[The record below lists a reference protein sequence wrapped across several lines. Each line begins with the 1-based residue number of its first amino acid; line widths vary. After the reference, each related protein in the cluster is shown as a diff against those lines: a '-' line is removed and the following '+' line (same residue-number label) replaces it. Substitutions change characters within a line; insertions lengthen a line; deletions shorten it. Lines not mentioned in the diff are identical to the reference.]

1 MSSGSSSALSI
12 PRLRWQYTLG
22 LAAIGLVLLIGAAVI
37 YSVRVGQD
45 DLSRS
50 IALVH
55 GQQTLLQRAAKAA
68 LVLRDTSDRATR
80 THYLEELDATLTRLD
95 AQHDQLRND
104 AGNGRAVHRLYVE
117 LEPGYR
123 ATLEHAEAI
132 QKSLAR
138 AGPEDATN
146 IDVYVQ
152 QLLTRE
158 PALTAA
164 LDGII
169 TQYRADAHA
178 RVVRVRAIEYGL
190 VAAILLVLVLE
201 GLLVFGPTLR
211 RLQVYVGDMIRAREA
226 VRESEERFRRLSE
239 AAFEGIAIHR
249 AGQLLDAN
257 QSLATIFGYELTVL
271 VKKDLRELLS
281 PAFHDKILT
290 ASGNA
295 TSAPYE
301 AVGVRKDGALFPIEV
316 ISRVI
321 PYGGNTVQVA
331 TIRDISDRKRV
342 EVALRRAKEAA
353 ESSNRAKSE
362 FLANMSHEIRTP
374 MNAVIG
380 MTQLLRETKLG
391 REQREFVDT
400 IRTSGEALLIIIN
413 DILDFSKIESGKM
426 ELEARP
432 FLLHACVEEVL
443 DLFAAKSLDKEIE
456 LAFFSEEGTPKAV
469 LGDPTRLRQILVN
482 LVGNALKFTEK
493 GEITVSVESATDEHG
508 LWLHFA
514 VSDTGIGIPPERLN
528 KLFEQFSQVDAST
541 TRKYGG
547 TGLGL
552 AICKHLA
559 ELMGGHIWVE
569 SEVGVGSSF
578 HFVINVGE
586 VEDPAVVERAD
597 AQRKLA
603 NVALLRDKRV
613 LIVEDNP
620 TIRQLIMQLSRRWGM
635 LASSVASAELAMQ
648 CLTEDRPFDIAL
660 LSAHL
665 AETDGINLARRI
677 RDTQQLATLPLIML
691 TAPGD
696 AKIREEARE
705 LRAHCLTKPIK
716 QEQLYDAL
724 LRAHED
730 LNAPAVARVETVF
743 DTSVSERT
751 PLRILLAEDNIVNQR
766 VAVAILG
773 RLGYKADIAGNGL
786 EAVRAL
792 EDQDYN
798 LILMD
803 MQMPEMDGLEA
814 TRRIRATISPLR
826 QPYIIAMT
834 ANAMESDRRACLA
847 AGMDDYIAKP
857 VRVNALV
864 EALKRLEHEAPKA
877 GRNIGV

>member
-1 MSSGSSSALSI
+1 MSSGSSSKLSI
-12 PRLRWQYTLG
+12 PRLRWHYTLG
-22 LAAIGLVLLIGAAVI
+22 LAAIGFVLLAGAALI
-37 YSVRVGQD
+37 YYVRTGAA

-50 IALVH
+50 IATVH
-55 GQQTLLQRAAKAA
+55 GQQTLLQRALKAS
-68 LVLRDTSDRATR
+68 LVIRDADDRATR
-80 THYLEELDATLTRLD
+80 AHYLDELRTTLARLD
-95 AQHDQLRND
+95 EQHDVLRND
-104 AGNGRAVHRLYVE
+104 PKNSRAAYQLFLE
-117 LEPGYR
+117 LEVSYNETVTNAR
-123 ATLEHAEAI
+123 LLQQTVE
-132 QKSLAR
+132 R
-138 AGPEDATN
+138 AGPDEPA
-146 IDVYVQ
+146 DVSAFTQ
-152 QLLTRE
+152 QLLMRE
-158 PALTAA
+158 PALTRA
-164 LDGII
+164 LDGIV
-169 TQYRADAHA
+169 TQYRADAEA

-190 VAAILLVLVLE
+190 IATILLVLLLE
-201 GLLVFGPTLR
+201 GLLVFGPAIR
-211 RLQVYVGDMIRAREA
+211 RLKVYVDDMIRAREA

-249 AGQLLDAN
+249 NGEMLDAN
-257 QSLATIFGYELTVL
+257 QSLAKIFGYELTSV
-271 VKKDLRELLS
+271 VKKNLKELIS
-281 PAFHDKILT
+281 PAFHDKVLAPV
-290 ASGNA
+290 ASA

-301 AVGVRKDGALFPIEV
+301 AVGVRSGGKLFPIEV

-380 MTQLLRETKLG
+380 MTQLLRETQLN

-443 DLFAAKSLDKEIE
+443 DLFAAKSLNKDIE
-456 LAFFSEEGTPKAV
+456 LAFFSDEGTPKAV

-482 LVGNALKFTEK
+482 LVGNAVKFTER
-493 GEITVSVESATDEHG
+493 GEITVSVESAQDEHG

-514 VSDTGIGIPPERLN
+514 VNDSGIGIPPDRLN

-552 AICKHLA
+552 AICKHLS

-569 SEVGVGSSF
+569 SKVGVGSTF

-586 VEDPAVVERAD
+586 VDERA
-597 AQRKLA
+597 
-603 NVALLRDKRV
+603 ALERDRRRASAATELSEKRV
-613 LIVEDNP
+613 LIVEDNL
-620 TIRQLIMQLSRRWGM
+620 TIRNLLVQLTRRWGM

-648 CLTEDRPFDIAL
+648 CLTEDRPFDVAL

-665 AETDGINLARRI
+665 AETDGISLARRI
-677 RDTQQLATLPLIML
+677 RKNDQLEKLPLLML
-691 TAPGD
+691 TSPGD
-696 AKIREEARE
+696 AKIREEARD
-705 LRAHCLTKPIK
+705 LKAHCLTKPIK
-716 QEQLYDAL
+716 QEQLYNAL
-724 LRAHED
+724 LQANED
-730 LNAPAVARVETVF
+730 QGASADSRVETVF
-743 DTSVSERT
+743 DTSVSERM

-766 VAVAILG
+766 VAQAILG
-773 RLGYKADIAGNGL
+773 RLGYKADIAGNGV

-792 EDQDYN
+792 EDDNYN

-814 TRRIRATISPLR
+814 TRRIRANISPLR

-834 ANAMESDRRACLA
+834 ANAMESDRRACLD

-864 EALKRLEHEAPKA
+864 AALKKMEKQANDD
-877 GRNIGV
+877 GRNYQLK

>member
-1 MSSGSSSALSI
+1 MSSGSSTKLSI
-12 PRLRWQYTLG
+12 PRLRWHYTLG
-22 LAAIGLVLLIGAAVI
+22 LAAIGFVLLAGAALI
-37 YSVRVGQD
+37 YYVRTGEA

-50 IALVH
+50 IATVH
-55 GQQTLLQRAAKAA
+55 GQQTLLQRVVKAS
-68 LVLRDTSDRATR
+68 LVIRDTDDRGTR
-80 THYLEELDATLTRLD
+80 AHYVDELEATLERLD
-95 AQHDQLRND
+95 TQHDALRND
-104 AGNGRAVHRLYVE
+104 PKNSREAYQLFLE
-117 LEPGYR
+117 LENTYNETITNARQLQRTVENAG
-123 ATLEHAEAI
+123 AEE
-132 QKSLAR
+132 
-138 AGPEDATN
+138 PP
-146 IDVYVQ
+146 DVSAYAQ
-152 QLLTRE
+152 QLLMRE
-158 PALTAA
+158 PALTRA

-169 TQYRADAHA
+169 TQYHADAEA

-190 VAAILLVLVLE
+190 IGTILLVLLLE
-201 GLLVFGPTLR
+201 GLLVFGPAIR
-211 RLQVYVGDMIRAREA
+211 RLQVYVDDMIRAREA

-249 AGQLLDAN
+249 NGEMLDAN
-257 QSLATIFGYELTVL
+257 QSLAKIFGYELTSV
-271 VKKDLRELLS
+271 VKKNLKELIS
-281 PAFHDKILT
+281 PAFHDKVL
-290 ASGNA
+290 ASVASA

-301 AVGVRKDGALFPIEV
+301 AVGVRSGGKLFPIEV

-380 MTQLLRETKLG
+380 MTQLLRETQLN

-432 FLLHACVEEVL
+432 FMLHACVEEVL
-443 DLFAAKSLDKEIE
+443 DLFAAKSLNKDIE
-456 LAFFSEEGTPKAV
+456 LAFFSDEGTPKAV

-482 LVGNALKFTEK
+482 LVGNALKFTEE
-493 GEITVSVESATDEHG
+493 GEITVSVESAQDEHG

-514 VSDTGIGIPPERLN
+514 VSDTGIGIPPDRLN

-552 AICKHLA
+552 AICKHLS

-569 SEVGVGSSF
+569 SKIGVGSTF

-586 VEDPAVVERAD
+586 VDERA
-597 AQRKLA
+597 
-603 NVALLRDKRV
+603 ALQQGERRAGATTELSDKRV
-613 LIVEDNP
+613 LIVEDNL
-620 TIRQLIMQLSRRWGM
+620 TIRNLLVQLTRRWGM

-648 CLTEDRPFDIAL
+648 CLTEDRPFDVAL

-665 AETDGINLARRI
+665 AETDGISLAQRI
-677 RDTQQLATLPLIML
+677 RANDKVAKIPLLML
-691 TAPGD
+691 TSPGD
-696 AKIREEARE
+696 AKIREEARD
-705 LRAHCLTKPIK
+705 LKAHCLTKPIK
-716 QEQLYDAL
+716 QEQLYNAL
-724 LRAHED
+724 LQANED
-730 LNAPAVARVETVF
+730 QNAKADSRVETVF
-743 DTSVSERT
+743 DKTVSERM
-751 PLRILLAEDNIVNQR
+751 PLRILLAEDNVVNQR
-766 VAVAILG
+766 VALAILG
-773 RLGYKADIAGNGL
+773 RLGYKADIAGNGI

-792 EDQDYN
+792 EDDNYN

-814 TRRIRATISPLR
+814 TRRIRANISPLR

-834 ANAMESDRRACLA
+834 ANAMESDRRACLD

-864 EALKRLEHEAPKA
+864 AALKKMEQQADDA
-877 GRNIGV
+877 GRNYRLR